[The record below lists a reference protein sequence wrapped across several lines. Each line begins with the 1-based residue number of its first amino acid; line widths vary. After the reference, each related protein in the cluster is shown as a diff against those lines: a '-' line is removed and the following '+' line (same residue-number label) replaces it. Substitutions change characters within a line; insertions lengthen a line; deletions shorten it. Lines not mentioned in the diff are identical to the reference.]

1 MLINCPS
8 CGSENP
14 AHRRYCRKCGR
25 SVGTACPGCTFFNV
39 EGDLFCGGCGAK
51 LETGAGRPAA
61 VASPAASLPLSDDM
75 GLGDGDFRDLLSGG
89 KDAPGEEPPE
99 ERMSPSEIDDLFR
112 SMDENNPDGG

>member
-14 AHRRYCRKCGR
+14 AHRRYCRKCGH

-51 LETGAGRPAA
+51 LETAARRPVG
-61 VASPAASLPLSDDM
+61 VASSPLSDDM
-75 GLGDGDFRDLLSGG
+75 GLDDGDFRDLLPGG
-89 KDAPGEEPPE
+89 KDAPGEELPE
-99 ERMSPSEIDDLFR
+99 ERVSPSEIDDLFR
-112 SMDENNPDGG
+112 SMDEIPPEGE

>member
-1 MLINCPS
+1 
-8 CGSENP
+8 
-14 AHRRYCRKCGR
+14 
-25 SVGTACPGCTFFNV
+25 V

-51 LETGAGRPAA
+51 LEAGAGWPAA

-75 GLGDGDFRDLLSGG
+75 GLGDGDFRDLLPGG

-112 SMDENNPDGG
+112 NMNEDTPDGA